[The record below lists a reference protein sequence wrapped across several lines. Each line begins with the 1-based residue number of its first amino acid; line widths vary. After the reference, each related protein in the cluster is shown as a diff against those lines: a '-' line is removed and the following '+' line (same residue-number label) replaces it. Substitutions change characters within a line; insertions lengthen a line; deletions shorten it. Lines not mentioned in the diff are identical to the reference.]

1 MPWPSCT
8 MQRIRYRA
16 REMRYRIG
24 DFSLPGTWP
33 LGNSSHYPLF
43 KSSRRSLRYRPWRTW
58 AELGSWNKGTKAVTE
73 ILQGDGTQYS
83 CSPSPLQIEPR
94 TSITALAW
102 SIAARKTHV
111 ASRGVIECF
120 CQDTR
125 QVYADLDYRLTVTY
139 TGTPWIADEFR
150 YK

>member
-1 MPWPSCT
+1 MEISPF
-8 MQRIRYRA
+8 RA
-16 REMRYRIG
+16 RDRLVIAPIIHFSNPRDVHSGIDHDVRELSWDHEIRVQRLLRRYCRATEL
-24 DFSLPGTWP
+24 STLVLHHVP
-33 LGNSSHYPLF
+33 L
-43 KSSRRSLRYRPWRTW
+43 
-58 AELGSWNKGTKAVTE
+58 
-73 ILQGDGTQYS
+73 
-83 CSPSPLQIEPR
+83 PLQIEPR